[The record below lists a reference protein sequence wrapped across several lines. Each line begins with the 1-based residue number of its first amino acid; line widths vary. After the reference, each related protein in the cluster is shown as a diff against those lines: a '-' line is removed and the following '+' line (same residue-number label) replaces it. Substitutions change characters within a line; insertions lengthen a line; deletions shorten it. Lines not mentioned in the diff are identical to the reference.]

1 MADQRA
7 PHTDDQIPV
16 RRERLAYRR
25 EQSAVVRDAAIAILI
40 LVCLAQPQIVRSW
53 LSSLGVSKATI
64 FGLELTPA
72 NEDKIASTISQL
84 EQARDGAIA
93 ERNEFA
99 RKAAQALAELKR
111 VQGGNPTLD
120 SSLAQ
125 VRTTL
130 REAAQQ
136 PQGGTPIQQS
146 IVQGARETL
155 KGDARWAVVF
165 GGDLSL
171 AEAQD
176 ELAWAQRNGIDDTAV
191 MLRRGWY
198 RSVAPQP
205 SLEAA
210 EQALRIAR
218 QRRRDAYIV
227 NLATWCPRLTDRAGF
242 KECRS

>member
-1 MADQRA
+1 MADQIA
-7 PHTDDQIPV
+7 PHPDDQIPV

-25 EQSAVVRDAAIAILI
+25 EQSTLVRDAAIAILI

-99 RKAAQALAELKR
+99 RKAAEALAELKR
-111 VQGGNPTLD
+111 VKGADPSLD
-120 SSLAQ
+120 TSLAQ
-125 VRTTL
+125 ARTTL
-130 REAAQQ
+130 REAVQQ
-136 PQGGTPIQQS
+136 PQSGSPVQQS
-146 IVQGARETL
+146 IVQGAREAI
-155 KGDARWAVVF
+155 KGDAQWAVVC

-171 AEAQD
+171 AEARN
-176 ELAWAQRNGIDDTAV
+176 EVTWAQRNGIESTGV

-198 RSVAPQP
+198 RSVAPQA
-205 SLEAA
+205 SLE
-210 EQALRIAR
+210 
-218 QRRRDAYIV
+218 
-227 NLATWCPRLTDRAGF
+227 
-242 KECRS
+242 S